1 MKGSRLLAACVLST
15 FLAAGC
21 MLPGVGSRVFAAQ
34 ETTIAKGIYVE
45 GVNVGG
51 MTMEEAKQAIQAKV
65 DEMGAT
71 SVTLMFADQPITTTL
86 SELGY
91 TWKNTD
97 VLDGVKDFGTSGT
110 IVDRYK
116 ALKDL
121 EIGRKNYPL
130 VFTVNEERVRN
141 YVRTCSIYNSDPVEG
156 RLYMGDSGVPEVEGG
171 TDGLT
176 LKVNKSAREVRNA
189 IENWQGGDIRVDLVV
204 ERVSPKAS
212 YELLSKVKDVMGSAT
227 TDYSASSWARAVN
240 VQNGCSL
247 INGSVVWPGEE
258 FSVTA
263 AVTPFSA
270 ENGYQPAPS
279 YEENRVVDSYGG
291 GICQVSTTL
300 YNAALK
306 SEMDITARSNHTMIV
321 TYVEPSKDAAI
332 AEGSMDMAFVNNTD
346 APIYIEGYTTGAT
359 ITFTIFGHD
368 TRDPARSIE
377 FESRVLQTIEPS
389 GIQMYPDTTQYI
401 GYLSQTNTPHT
412 GYSAE
417 LWKNIYYDGVLQ
429 DSVQVNS
436 SYYQAVGTIYSVG
449 VKSYYPGVTQAM
461 YQAISM
467 NSLEA
472 VQNVMRNGNPPP
484 QTQNTAATDQNTG
497 TGTDAGTGT
506 PEGDPG
512 AINVTT
518 SDSTTAVMDDSGDMD
533 DNIAF
538 VN

>member
-1 MKGSRLLAACVLST
+1 MKGSRLLAACMFSA

-65 DEMGAT
+65 DEMGST

-279 YEENRVVDSYGG
+279 
-291 GICQVSTTL
+291 
-300 YNAALK
+300 
-306 SEMDITARSNHTMIV
+306 
-321 TYVEPSKDAAI
+321 
-332 AEGSMDMAFVNNTD
+332 
-346 APIYIEGYTTGAT
+346 
-359 ITFTIFGHD
+359 
-368 TRDPARSIE
+368 
-377 FESRVLQTIEPS
+377 
-389 GIQMYPDTTQYI
+389 
-401 GYLSQTNTPHT
+401 
-412 GYSAE
+412 
-417 LWKNIYYDGVLQ
+417 
-429 DSVQVNS
+429 
-436 SYYQAVGTIYSVG
+436 
-449 VKSYYPGVTQAM
+449 
-461 YQAISM
+461 
-467 NSLEA
+467 
-472 VQNVMRNGNPPP
+472 
-484 QTQNTAATDQNTG
+484 
-497 TGTDAGTGT
+497 
-506 PEGDPG
+506 
-512 AINVTT
+512 
-518 SDSTTAVMDDSGDMD
+518 
-533 DNIAF
+533 
-538 VN
+538 